1 MQKKQSSYERII
13 LGLVALIAIAVA
25 GYLIFLALG
34 FQNTLQAKTPK
45 VRNESEPPPT
55 AKVDDSIKRAMDVPK
70 PWTAPERNNK
80 NVPLNKSVLLALQGE
95 DIVDMYL
102 EVKQVRPPMTNQ
114 YLRENNLEWQHP
126 NVGELDPDDDGFNN
140 LEEFEAVPPTKP
152 KDGRSHPPITGKL
165 FMVQR
170 IAKDYNII
178 LKNSSGQIS
187 LPDETG
193 RNKKTYFLNLNT
205 VGKEP
210 LDAEGKPI
218 YQMIGGTGDRFRVKK
233 WEPKTIPDPVT
244 GTKDVSELTIEEV
257 INPANQIVLVMN
269 VPTNLAEYSVAFQFR
284 LKQIIDIPPVAK
296 GGKFR
301 IPGHEETTYQVK
313 EIEENQATINP
324 LDNQGSPGKEII
336 VKKG

>member
-114 YLRENNLEWQHP
+114 YLRENTLEWQRP
-126 NVGELDPDDDGFNN
+126 NVGELDPDDDGFSN
-140 LEEFEAVPPTKP
+140 LEEFEDGTKP
-152 KDGRSHPPITGKL
+152 KDGRSHPPITKKL
-165 FMVQR
+165 YMVQR
-170 IAKDYNII
+170 ISKDYNII

-187 LPDETG
+187 VPDETG
-193 RNKKTYFLNLNT
+193 RNKKTYFLNLST
-205 VGKEP
+205 VGQEP
-210 LDAEGKPI
+210 H
-218 YQMIGGTGDRFRVKK
+218 QMFGGTGDRFRVIK

-257 INPANQIVLVMN
+257 VNPANKIVLVMN
-269 VPTNLAEYSVAFQFR
+269 VPTNLAEYSVTFEFR
-284 LKQIIDIPPVAK
+284 LKQIVEIPPVAK

-313 EIEENQATINP
+313 DIQENQTTISP
-324 LDNQGSPGKEII
+324 LDNQGNPGKDID